1 MRALQRTNQRLAD
14 RLLAEGRLTPEAHA
28 TTLGFIGIHG
38 GRVEDALLDL
48 GFTTEP
54 ELLRYIATACS
65 TRFVSTEK
73 LYKAAIDPSILQLVP
88 RKLAEQHGVMPV
100 IYDGARRVLSVVT
113 ADPDDL
119 AMVNEVKIA
128 SGVREV
134 VALVGRPSAVRA
146 AISRAYHNDHS
157 AFIHVMRGDQGLTLS
172 VDRGPVSGA
181 VTAPTPNW
189 ADAGRHIV
197 QGTPQAQ
204 LTPPRRAEVPPPAS
218 LVLTPPSGRSALQAP
233 TPRPPST
240 PLKKPLPREEAE
252 PVARSASP
260 SPPPRDSR
268 SSLPDGA
275 AVSIERLYSMSGQ
288 TTLTGD
294 YLETL
299 NVFVSLLETG
309 RTDLR
314 GHSGQCARLMRRVC
328 ERMGLT
334 SQQTSAYVAA
344 THLHDVGKAGTYHL
358 TSLNVAEYEGH
369 RTAAQKVYNV
379 PERFFQGVNL
389 HPDVKHAVSTMYE
402 RFDGRGFP
410 TGVSGKDIPLGA
422 RILAVVDS
430 YFDIT
435 TNPRNPARRV
445 LKPKDAMEF
454 LWRYGG
460 TIFDRTVLELV
471 QAEVAGNDLR
481 AKLTSDRQVVLLVD
495 PDPEDATVLELR
507 LLESGFDVRL
517 ARTYQQALHELKTRD
532 VSVVV
537 SEVDLD
543 VEDAGITLRADA
555 ATESWGK
562 KVIAWV
568 IHTRKTDRQVAEMVF
583 ELGVDDLVSKPTP
596 PEVFAA
602 KLKQLIE
609 RKLATRQT
617 GRGVSGSLEEM
628 GLPEVVQILWHG
640 RKTCTVHLTSKKGSG
655 EISFIEGQIV
665 DANWG
670 PLRGE
675 DAFYQLLAIG
685 DGDFKIDTDSVAT
698 ERTIDI
704 SPEGLLLEGMRRMD
718 EGLVS

>member
-1 MRALQRTNQRLAD
+1 M
-14 RLLAEGRLTPEAHA
+14 LAEGRLTPEAHA
-28 TTLGFIGIHG
+28 TTLGFVGIHG
-38 GRVEDALLDL
+38 GRIEDALLDL

-54 ELLRYIATACS
+54 ELLRYVAMACS

-73 LYKAAIDPSILQLVP
+73 LYKAAIDPAILQLVP
-88 RKLAEQHGVMPV
+88 RKLAEQHAVMPV

-119 AMVNEVKIA
+119 AMLNEVKIA

-146 AISRAYHNDHS
+146 AIARAYHNDHS
-157 AFIHVMRGDQGLTLS
+157 AFVQLMRGTQGLSLS
-172 VDRGPVSGA
+172 VDRGPVAAA
-181 VTAPTPNW
+181 VTHTPSW
-189 ADAGRHIV
+189 ADAGRQIV
-197 QGTPQAQ
+197 QSSAQ
-204 LTPPRRAEVPPPAS
+204 PRMQVTPPTRPELPPPPA
-218 LVLTPPSGRSALQAP
+218 LLTAASGPAA
-233 TPRPPST
+233 
-240 PLKKPLPREEAE
+240 
-252 PVARSASP
+252 SASP
-260 SPPPRDSR
+260 SLPPRDAR

-288 TTLTGD
+288 TTLTAD

-369 RTAAQKVYNV
+369 RTAAHKVYNV

-410 TGVSGKDIPLGA
+410 MGVAGKDIPLGA

-445 LKPKDAMEF
+445 LEPKEAMEF
-454 LWRYGG
+454 LWRYEG

-481 AKLTSDRQVVLLVD
+481 AKLTSDRKVVLLVD

-537 SEVDLD
+537 SEIDLD

-602 KLKQLIE
+602 KLRQLIE

-640 RKTCTVHLTSKKGSG
+640 RKTCTVHLHSKKGSG
-655 EISFIEGQIV
+655 QISFIEGQIV
-665 DANWG
+665 DAHWG
-670 PLRGE
+670 PQRGE
-675 DAFYQLLAIG
+675 DAFYQLLALG

-698 ERTIDI
+698 ERTIDV

-718 EGLVS
+718 EGLVP